1 MKITLLRKKVYP
13 LLMILGVAYAGIASV
28 MYGGG
33 PPSSMT
39 NATGENNCTSCH
51 SGSLNP
57 TPGNLTNLTLTGSFT
72 GGGYLPDSTYSL
84 TLSYSQSGISR
95 FGFQI
100 TALRTDNNDPTGDF
114 TAGTGSA
121 KQTATVSGKT
131 RQYLNH
137 TSGGTSG
144 SGSKSWTFTW
154 DAPPS
159 NVDTISF
166 YVVVNAANS
175 DGQNTGDQ
183 IYAKIFKIAASSLLP
198 TASISVN
205 RNLVCAGDTLTLM
218 GSGTNSPTS
227 YKWKFHSGIPQIV
240 NTQNVTRTYSTVGT
254 FSDTLWVSNN
264 KGESKPVRN
273 VTQVVAKPSA
283 SIPTIVPGTTVCDG
297 DSITL
302 TANAGA
308 GLRYSWNTG
317 NPADTFQSLKVFQS
331 GSFKVTVTN
340 SSGCSRESNVVALT
354 FKPLP
359 VSGLSFNP
367 PADTVCFGDSIVVTA
382 DTGYVNYEFY
392 NGTTLLQSGTSNVL
406 TLKQVG
412 SYAIRV
418 VSDNGSCEAS
428 SLTVNKTIKALL
440 AAPILSCGT
449 STTDEVNFNWTPVAG
464 AVGYEVS
471 IDNGTFVST
480 TATTWQVTGLN
491 FNTQVNIRVRAL
503 GTGNCSV
510 GNLATLNCT
519 SLACSQFTYDL
530 VVSDSALCEGDTL
543 SLDINNLSLTS
554 YSITY
559 NGGQATTDTHFEF
572 VPTVATA
579 MYTIEISDLN
589 SPGCPPFVINGN
601 FLVEQPSAVN
611 VIYTA
616 TSVCKGLPIE
626 LVANGNGFISF
637 SLFNNGTEI
646 GSNTTGI
653 FSQSGLANGAILH
666 VVGTGIVCVNVSN
679 SQVITIHQPV
689 QPGFTITGSNRD
701 WDFIDTTS
709 NITSRV
715 WDFGDNSATQ
725 TTASVSHT
733 YAVNDV
739 FDVRLYTIDNNTCE
753 DSATQQ
759 VTTDNVGLIDALLT
773 QVKLYPNPASDY
785 LQVETGF
792 VVQEAEIWNT
802 TGQRIQIKAVNTD
815 HFELDLSGIAPG
827 AYFLKLKWDGHE
839 AMLRFIIE

>member
-1 MKITLLRKKVYP
+1 MKRTLLRKKLYP
-13 LLMILGVAYAGIASV
+13 LVLILGVAYAGIASV

-39 NATGENNCTSCH
+39 NASGENNCTSCH

-57 TPGNLTNLTLTGSFT
+57 TPGNLANLTLTGSFT

-84 TLSYSQSGISR
+84 TLSYSQGGISR

-100 TALRTDNNDPTGDF
+100 TALRTDNNDPAGDF

-154 DAPPS
+154 DAPPT

-175 DGQNTGDQ
+175 DGQSTGDQ
-183 IYAKIFKIAASSLLP
+183 IYAKVFKIAASSLLP

-205 RNLVCAGDTLTLM
+205 RNLVCAGDTLTLV

-227 YKWKFHSGIPQIV
+227 YKWKFHTGIPQIV
-240 NTQNVTRTYSTVGT
+240 TTQSVVRTYSTVGT
-254 FSDTLWVSNN
+254 FSDTLWVYNN

-283 SIPTIVPGTTVCDG
+283 SIPSISPGTTVCEG
-297 DSITL
+297 DSIIL

-308 GLRYSWNTG
+308 GFRYSWNTG

-331 GSFKVTVTN
+331 GSYKVTVTN
-340 SSGCSRESNVVALT
+340 SSGCSRESNPVALT

-359 VSGLSFNP
+359 VSSLSFSP
-367 PADTVCFGDSIVVTA
+367 AADTVCFGDSLVVTA
-382 DTGYVNYEFY
+382 DTGYVNYDFY
-392 NGTTLLQSGTSNVL
+392 NGTTLIQSGTSNVWI
-406 TLKQVG
+406 LKQVG

-418 VSDNGSCEAS
+418 VADNGSCEAS
-428 SLTVNKTIKALL
+428 SVTVNKSIKALL
-440 AAPILSCGT
+440 PAPVLSCGT
-449 STTDEVNFNWTPVAG
+449 ATTNEVNFNWAPVSG

-471 IDNGTFVST
+471 IDNGSFVST

-510 GNLATLNCT
+510 GSLGSLNCT
-519 SLACSQFTYDL
+519 SLPCSQFTYDL
-530 VVSDSALCEGDTL
+530 VVSDSSLCEGDTL
-543 SLDINNLSLTS
+543 SIDINNLSLTN

-559 NGGQATTDTHFEF
+559 NGGQGTTNTHFEF

-579 MYTIEISDLN
+579 MYTIEITDLN
-589 SPGCPPFVINGN
+589 SPGCPAFVINGN

-616 TSVCKGLPIE
+616 TSVCQGFPID
-626 LVANGNGFISF
+626 LVANANGIVNYK
-637 SLFNNGTEI
+637 LFNNGTEI
-646 GSNTTGI
+646 ASNTTGI
-653 FSQSGLANGAILH
+653 FSQGGIANGDSLYVIAY
-666 VVGTGIVCVNVSN
+666 GMVCENVSS
-679 SQVITIHQPV
+679 SQAITIHQPV
-689 QPGFTITGSNRD
+689 QPGFTVTGSNRD
-701 WDFIDTTS
+701 WDFTDTTS
-709 NITSRV
+709 NITSRI

-725 TTASVSHT
+725 TAASVSHT
-733 YAVNDV
+733 YGVNDV
-739 FDVRLYTIDNNTCE
+739 FNVRLYTVDNNSCE
-753 DSATQQ
+753 DSAAQQ
-759 VTTDNVGLIDALLT
+759 VTTDNVGVIDALIS
-773 QVKLYPNPASDY
+773 QVKLYPNPASSY

-792 VVQEAEIWNT
+792 IVQEAEIWNT
-802 TGQRIQIKAVNTD
+802 AGQKIQAKEVNTD
-815 HFELDLSGIAPG
+815 KFELDLSGMAPG
-827 AYFLKLKWDGHE
+827 AYLLKLKWKDQE
-839 AMLRFIIE
+839 ATLRFMIE